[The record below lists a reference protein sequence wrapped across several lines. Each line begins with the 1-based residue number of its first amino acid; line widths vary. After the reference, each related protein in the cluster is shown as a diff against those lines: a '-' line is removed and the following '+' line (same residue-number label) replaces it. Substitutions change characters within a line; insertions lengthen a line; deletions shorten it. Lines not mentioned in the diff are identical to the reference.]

1 MLDGSTEGQR
11 VVAQSVARTAG
22 GTGHVSRQVAQ
33 AAGATGKPMA
43 LEMIVMEGP
52 ETRVSDTVA
61 RLIATCSRGWA
72 QFFADHA
79 DHQAPRFVPS
89 VPERVFAVLE
99 EVTRRQL
106 PPTRVFCEWG
116 SGFGTATCL
125 AALLGYQAYGLEID
139 VDLVWCSRA
148 IARRLRIPVEIL
160 CTSFVPTGYAVSTGG
175 DGAAV
180 VIPAS
185 LSNQND
191 RDEMRGSL
199 RYDGMEI
206 AIADIGLF
214 FVYPWPEERALMQA
228 LFEAVA
234 REGAL
239 LVVYHTDTD
248 IRVWRKMA
256 GKGSLERT
264 IIGHGLSHAPRA
276 WASAPSTLCASPTG
290 CRGVVWHKRPSMTP

>member
-1 MLDGSTEGQR
+1 MIDGSTRGSTEGQS
-11 VVAQSVARTAG
+11 VAAQGVARTASG
-22 GTGHVSRQVAQ
+22 AGHVSRQVAQ
-33 AAGATGKPMA
+33 ASGETGEPMA
-43 LEMIVMEGP
+43 LEVIAMEGP
-52 ETRVSDTVA
+52 EAGVSAPVA

-139 VDLVWCSRA
+139 ADLVWCSRA
-148 IARRLRIPVEIL
+148 IARRLGIPVQIL
-160 CTSFVPTGYAVSTGG
+160 CTSLFPAGYAASAGG
-175 DGAAV
+175 DGAGLV
-180 VIPAS
+180 TPAS
-185 LSNQND
+185 GRAPHDND
-191 RDEMRGSL
+191 ATRKPL
-199 RYDGMEI
+199 RYDGMAMDI
-206 AIADIGLF
+206 AAIGVF
-214 FVYPWPEERALMQA
+214 FVYPWPEERARMQV

-239 LVVYHTDTD
+239 LVMYHTDTD
-248 IRVWRKMA
+248 IRVWRKV
-256 GKGSLERT
+256 ERE
-264 IIGHGLSHAPRA
+264 GEREDPRA
-276 WASAPSTLCASPTG
+276 PD
-290 CRGVVWHKRPSMTP
+290 MT